1 VANVES
7 GRPSFNRL
15 QNFSA
20 NANAITFFAFDLLMW
35 NGENLQM
42 QSLEKRRALLRRK
55 AMPKMPNARFSES
68 FHVKADQMISAVRSQ
83 GLEGVVAKRRNSIY
97 EPGRRR

>member
-1 VANVES
+1 V
-7 GRPSFNRL
+7 
-15 QNFSA
+15 
-20 NANAITFFAFDLLMW
+20 ANAITFFAFDLLMW